1 MGHALQTDT
10 EKGLLMIATETTTE
24 ATLALVTRFENGFN
38 TRDVDALM
46 ADMTEDCVFE
56 HVAPAAVSFGRHKG
70 QAAVRAVWESM
81 DTHFPGYTQE
91 IVDVFAAGE
100 RCACRFVIRWQ
111 AADGTAGS
119 LHGVDIIT
127 VRDGK
132 IAEKLTYGTL

>member
-1 MGHALQTDT
+1 
-10 EKGLLMIATETTTE
+10 MIATETIAD

-38 TRDVDALM
+38 TRDLDALM

-56 HVAPAAVSFGRHKG
+56 HVAPAAASFGRHEG
-70 QAAVRAVWESM
+70 QDAVRAVWESM

-91 IVDVFAAGE
+91 IVDIFAAGD

-111 AADGTAGS
+111 AADGTAAA
-119 LHGVDIIT
+119 LHGVDVIT
-127 VRDGK
+127 VRGGK

>member
-1 MGHALQTDT
+1 MIVTDT
-10 EKGLLMIATETTTE
+10 TTG

-56 HVAPAAVSFGRHKG
+56 HVAPAAVSFGRHQG
-70 QAAVRAVWESM
+70 QDAVRAVWESM

-91 IVDVFAAGE
+91 VVDIFAAGD
-100 RCACRFVIRWQ
+100 RCACQWIIRWQ
-111 AADGTAGS
+111 EADGTAAS
-119 LHGVDIIT
+119 LKGVDIIT
-127 VRDGK
+127 VRDGR